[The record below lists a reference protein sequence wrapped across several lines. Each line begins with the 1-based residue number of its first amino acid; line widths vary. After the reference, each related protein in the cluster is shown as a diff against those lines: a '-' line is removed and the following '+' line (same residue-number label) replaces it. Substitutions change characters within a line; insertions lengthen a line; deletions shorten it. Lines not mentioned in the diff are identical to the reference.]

1 MDTIVLYTKSFSRDL
16 ERLQVSIESVKKH
29 NKDNI
34 PFYVSVPSAE
44 LPLFKNSIDTDYVKL
59 ISDED
64 IYSVPEQSWRT
75 QQIVKSS
82 FWKLNVCENYVM
94 MDSDSYFIKDF
105 GVSDFMYNSTTPY
118 TVMHEQKDLFEWTS
132 KFKTI
137 LGFDPIG
144 SYTEDR
150 KKIMDVFERHGRVYD
165 FGPGPIV
172 WSAKVWESLEKNYIE
187 PNELTFAKLIEYCPS
202 EFTWYG
208 EYLLSSRPIDIVP
221 IEPIFKF
228 FHFGQQ
234 YQMFKQLGYTEQDFS
249 SVYFGIVMQSNWG
262 APLKY

>member
-1 MDTIVLYTKSFSRDL
+1 MNKIVLYTKSFSRDL
-16 ERLQVSIESVKKH
+16 TRLQISLESVKKH
-29 NKDNI
+29 NKDNL

-44 LPLFKNSIDTDYVKL
+44 LSMFRDKLGTDYVQL
-59 ISDED
+59 IADED
-64 IYSVPEQSWRT
+64 IYSVPEQSWKT
-75 QQIVKSS
+75 QQVVKGN
-82 FWKLNVCENYVM
+82 FWKLGVCENYLM

-105 GVSDFMYNSTTPY
+105 HTSDFMYNETTPY

-150 KKIMDVFERHGRVYD
+150 KKIMDVFERSGRVYD

-187 PNELTFAKLIEYCPS
+187 PNELTFAKLIEYCSS

-208 EYLLSSRPIDIVP
+208 EYLLSARPIDIVP

-234 YQMFKQLGYTEQDFS
+234 YQMFKQLGYTEEDFS
-249 SVYFGIVMQSNWG
+249 SIYFGIVMQSNWG